1 MKIGIIGAGHIGAN
15 AARLFINA
23 GHEVLISNSRE
34 PDSLAKTLD
43 SLGDE
48 CKAGTTTEA
57 AAFGDVCMIAIPF
70 GKYRSLPSDQFE
82 GKIVIDA
89 NNYYL
94 GRDGNFEAIDDG
106 KTTSSEILAEFL
118 DGSRVVKAFNTIWF
132 EHLRTQG
139 KPDAPIEDRRV
150 IFVAGDD
157 AEAKQVVLD
166 LIEEIGFAPYDTGG
180 LAEGGRKQQ
189 PDTLVY
195 NKDLKP
201 AEATAILENTNAESD
216 AASSV

>member
-1 MKIGIIGAGHIGAN
+1 MKIGIIGAGHIGTN

-23 GHEVLISNSRE
+23 GHEVLISNSRG
-34 PDSLAKTLD
+34 PDTLTKAID
-43 SLGDE
+43 SLGDH
-48 CKAGTTTEA
+48 CKAGTTSEA
-57 AAFGDVCMIAIPF
+57 AAFGDICLIAIPF
-70 GKYRSLPSDQFE
+70 GKYSSLPSDQFD

-89 NNYYL
+89 NNYYV
-94 GRDGNFEAIDDG
+94 GRDGHFDEIDNG
-106 KTTSSEILAEFL
+106 STTSSEMLAEFL
-118 DGSRVVKAFNTIWF
+118 KGSLVVKAFNTIWF

-139 KPDAPIEDRRV
+139 NVEAPIEERRV

-157 AEAKQVVLD
+157 ADAKQIVMD

-189 PDTLVY
+189 PDAPID

-201 AEATAILENTNAESD
+201 ADAAAILNGANAESD
-216 AASSV
+216 AASS